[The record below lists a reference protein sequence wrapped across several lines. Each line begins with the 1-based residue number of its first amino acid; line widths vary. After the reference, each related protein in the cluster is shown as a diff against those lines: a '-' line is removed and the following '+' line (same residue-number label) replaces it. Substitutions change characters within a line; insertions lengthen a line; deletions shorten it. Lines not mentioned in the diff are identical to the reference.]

1 MQQPAQLFCLFL
13 CVVKIRLI
21 LARSKP
27 KINYMRKIY
36 YLLAIALLLGIQT
49 FAQTKEVTGNVTDSR
64 DGTPLAGVTVRVKG
78 GTASTVTQSD
88 GTFKFNVPENASTLI
103 FSYVGYGDT
112 EMAISNL
119 MNVTLTQ
126 GDRAL
131 TEVVVVGYGTK
142 IRREVTSSI
151 AKVTAKDFQNL
162 PLPSFESALQGRA
175 AGVYI
180 NQGSGKLGQGLNI
193 RVRGISSISAGQNPF
208 VVIDGVPV
216 VSTALGSATEADN
229 PLATLN
235 PDDIESIEVL
245 KDAASAAIYGA
256 RASNGVLLITTK
268 SGKVGR
274 TKVNLGFFTGWSKPT
289 HTQDFLNAT
298 QYRELFEEAAK
309 NSSFGFTDGEEAW
322 LIFGAGDDSWTQN
335 HNTDWANAAFQ
346 DGKISQYTLSV
357 SGGDARTK
365 FLLSGSWNDQKG
377 ILLGNQLNR
386 ANGRINLDHSLNSRI
401 KLGLNLSLSKSDND
415 RVPNDFAFAN
425 PQQLNAIPPIQ
436 PMFDPNDA
444 TKLYSG
450 TLYYNNLIDQ
460 ISGLDRSTT
469 YRSISNI
476 YGEVTLAPDLLFRSQ
491 VGLDWNNL
499 QEEQFLGKE
508 TQDGAPSGQGF
519 NNQVTSNVI
528 TFTNTLS
535 YRKNL
540 GENHAIDALGG
551 IEFQQGKTTGAS
563 VTGIGFPNDRF
574 TKIASAAIIQ
584 AGSSSET
591 RYSFASYFLR
601 ANYKFMDKYLLG
613 GSFRVDGSSRFG
625 EDNRYG
631 VFPAVSAGW
640 IISEEK
646 FLQEN
651 NVLSFLKLRGSYG
664 TTGNAEI
671 GNFSSL
677 SLFAA
682 SAYADVAGLI
692 ASQIGVPSL
701 SWEKTTQFDI
711 GLDFGFL
718 NNRISGEVDYFSKTT
733 EDLLLNAP
741 LPAINGF
748 TNITKN
754 IGSLE
759 NKGWEVVLNG
769 NILTG
774 AFKWTASVN
783 VSTYKNEITELVAPI
798 PPGTSTLGRLAV
810 GQPFGQFYGRMYAG
824 VDPANGDALYY
835 AADKSKTNDYGA
847 AVDTIVG
854 DPNPE
859 YYGGFNSRFSF
870 KGFDLDVQCQFV
882 KGNDVYN
889 MAGYFQSVNGDYFDN
904 QTTDQ
909 MNYWKTPGQV
919 TDIPQPRF
927 IDGNGSSKSS
937 RWVQDGSYFR
947 VKSVNLGYNFPRSL
961 IGRLKIDNARLY
973 VAANNLL
980 TITDY
985 KGYDPE
991 VNSGAAGGINLGHD
1005 FYTPPQAR
1013 TISVGINLGF

>member
-1 MQQPAQLFCLFL
+1 
-13 CVVKIRLI
+13 
-21 LARSKP
+21 
-27 KINYMRKIY
+27 
-36 YLLAIALLLGIQT
+36 
-49 FAQTKEVTGNVTDSR
+49 
-64 DGTPLAGVTVRVKG
+64 
-78 GTASTVTQSD
+78 
-88 GTFKFNVPENASTLI
+88 
-103 FSYVGYGDT
+103 
-112 EMAISNL
+112 
-119 MNVTLTQ
+119 
-126 GDRAL
+126 
-131 TEVVVVGYGTK
+131 
-142 IRREVTSSI
+142 
-151 AKVTAKDFQNL
+151 
-162 PLPSFESALQGRA
+162 
-175 AGVYI
+175 
-180 NQGSGKLGQGLNI
+180 
-193 RVRGISSISAGQNPF
+193 
-208 VVIDGVPV
+208 
-216 VSTALGSATEADN
+216 
-229 PLATLN
+229 
-235 PDDIESIEVL
+235 
-245 KDAASAAIYGA
+245 
-256 RASNGVLLITTK
+256 
-268 SGKVGR
+268 
-274 TKVNLGFFTGWSKPT
+274 
-289 HTQDFLNAT
+289 
-298 QYRELFEEAAK
+298 
-309 NSSFGFTDGEEAW
+309 
-322 LIFGAGDDSWTQN
+322 
-335 HNTDWANAAFQ
+335 
-346 DGKISQYTLSV
+346 
-357 SGGDARTK
+357 
-365 FLLSGSWNDQKG
+365 
-377 ILLGNQLNR
+377 
-386 ANGRINLDHSLNSRI
+386 
-401 KLGLNLSLSKSDND
+401 
-415 RVPNDFAFAN
+415 
-425 PQQLNAIPPIQ
+425 
-436 PMFDPNDA
+436 
-444 TKLYSG
+444 
-450 TLYYNNLIDQ
+450 
-460 ISGLDRSTT
+460 
-469 YRSISNI
+469 
-476 YGEVTLAPDLLFRSQ
+476 
-491 VGLDWNNL
+491 
-499 QEEQFLGKE
+499 
-508 TQDGAPSGQGF
+508 
-519 NNQVTSNVI
+519 
-528 TFTNTLS
+528 
-535 YRKNL
+535 
-540 GENHAIDALGG
+540 
-551 IEFQQGKTTGAS
+551 
-563 VTGIGFPNDRF
+563 
-574 TKIASAAIIQ
+574 
-584 AGSSSET
+584 
-591 RYSFASYFLR
+591 
-601 ANYKFMDKYLLG
+601 MDKYLLG

-783 VSTYKNEITELVAPI
+783 VSTYKNEITELVPPI